1 VGVDPAG
8 RTVRIDV
15 VQFFTGAAAAQAAR
29 EDGAAEVP
37 PPNDVWI
44 RNENPLL
51 RTLPVLP
58 RAPVVTNTLTAAQT
72 GSSTRDVRVTLRRL
86 ARLPQMA
93 RALFWVSVREGT
105 VTALREQYLP

>member
-1 VGVDPAG
+1 VVARPVDAE
-8 RTVRIDV
+8 RVR
-15 VQFFTGAAAAQAAR
+15 AAPFR
-29 EDGAAEVP
+29 PILGGCVP

-72 GSSTRDVRVTLRRL
+72 GSATRDVRVTLRRL
-86 ARLPQMA
+86 ARLPQVA
-93 RALFWVSVREGT
+93 RALFWVSVQDGT